1 MNLPGAYTTK
11 KFPVYELIGAGIMLI
26 ILIIRLTKAYIR
38 FDWLLDTIWLA
49 SGVFLVL
56 TELTRERKDIKLAD
70 WIKAETSLL
79 LFSLYLFL
87 YHFWGVIIRLKF
99 GGAEM
104 LLYMAATAMFALA
117 IYLRAKEAGID
128 IKRFE
133 WKKLVQYPA
142 WPMTVGITLCLFA
155 VFLPMTKFAALRSM
169 YGMQFGYSAYNGWGY
184 NNWGYNYYIV
194 NITFKGYLANWG
206 SLAVMLMLFML
217 AFQVVRIAGKKQYKV
232 FDLFFKIAIPAL
244 LAWWLFGA
252 KGYKAMKSFGNILF
266 IFSLALLA
274 LSVYLPGKLDELL
287 KINLKKPTPAAG
299 NATETTGSSAP

>member
-1 MNLPGAYTTK
+1 MKIPAAYITK
-11 KFPVYELIGAGIMLI
+11 KYPLYELIGAGIMLVM
-26 ILIIRLTKAYIR
+26 LISRLTKTYIR
-38 FDWLLDTIWLA
+38 FDWLLDSIWLA
-49 SGVFLVL
+49 SGIFLVL
-56 TELTRERKDIKLAD
+56 TELTRERKDIKLAE

-79 LFSLYLFL
+79 LFNLYLFI

-99 GGAEM
+99 GGFEM
-104 LLYMAATAMFALA
+104 VLHMAAAVMFALA

-184 NNWGYNYYIV
+184 NNWGYNYYTV
-194 NITFKGYLANWG
+194 NLTFKGYLANWG

-232 FDLFFKIAIPAL
+232 FGLFFKIAVPAL

-266 IFSLALLA
+266 ILSLALLA
-274 LSVYLPGKLDELL
+274 LSVYFPGKLDAFL
-287 KINLKKPTPAAG
+287 KKNLKRQAPAAG
-299 NATETTGSSAP
+299 NPKDATSPSAT